1 MSCAYGREPCHAAL
15 PWLSAYAKSP
25 AAITS
30 CPGLQQAKVV
40 KTDKSCRYT
49 GTGGGGL
56 ATADFF
62 APAIRPSNPPPP
74 SWHGARMLPT
84 QKPLHATHPK
94 TVACHRRTSQ

>member
-1 MSCAYGREPCHAAL
+1 MVVGTACSGLRAYQTLLARVHANRWGPCHAAL

-30 CPGLQQAKVV
+30 CPGLQQAKAA
-40 KTDKSCRYT
+40 KTERSYRYT

-62 APAIRPSNPPPP
+62 APAIRPSNPPPRG
-74 SWHGARMLPT
+74 WHDLGLR
-84 QKPLHATHPK
+84 
-94 TVACHRRTSQ
+94 